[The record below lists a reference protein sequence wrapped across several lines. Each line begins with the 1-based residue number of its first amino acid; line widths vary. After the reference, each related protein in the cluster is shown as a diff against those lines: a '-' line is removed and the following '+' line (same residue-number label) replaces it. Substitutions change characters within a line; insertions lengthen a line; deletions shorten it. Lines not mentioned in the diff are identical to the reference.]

1 MLTVL
6 ETALAA
12 HCKYLLSVS
21 GMNIV
26 DVGDW
31 SYSTHD
37 SNWGSLVDEKKGNHM
52 VFVHVSRLVGG
63 VYLPGWETIAYSDM
77 IYDREIDI
85 IREYV
90 AARGKRVS
98 FRGEYMLYLHEYN
111 HNVKLKIGK

>member
-37 SNWGSLVDEKKGNHM
+37 SDWGSLAGTKTKM

-77 IYDREIDI
+77 IYDREINV

-90 AARGKRVS
+90 VARGKRVS

-111 HNVKLKIGK
+111 HDIKLKIGR